1 MGEYYVDAT
10 VKIWLEVEAASEEDA
25 NKEAEKEF
33 GFGNYSTF
41 SFEVDCVEKQIQT
54 HTLAAIAKAKGQEEE
69 L

>member
-33 GFGNYSTF
+33 GFSNYSTF
-41 SFEVDCVEKQIQT
+41 SFEVDCVEKQT
-54 HTLAAIAKAKGQEEE
+54 
-69 L
+69 